1 MDTIV
6 RARTPTPSGMFAQ
19 SPLRLPPT
27 MVERAARRL
36 CWIALACAV
45 TAVVSFL
52 LHRTLQPEV
61 AEAQRNPALP
71 LMALFIVLVSAGMIA
86 VQRFRLL
93 APSTILNLG
102 LAFEIVA
109 AFVISFFETSVQ
121 LHADRAV
128 HGTSMVAVWILAVGL
143 VIPNT
148 PVVKL
153 LTAMG
158 AAATWPLA
166 YTLNLYWNDFDPLP
180 WNRLAVWMFGP
191 SVVAFWTYFM
201 AKRIYQMEIAEQR
214 AEELGSY
221 QLDYLI
227 GSGGMGEVWR
237 ARHRML
243 ARDAAIKLIRPELLA
258 MQSGRQAEVTRRRFE
273 REARVTASL
282 QCPHTVYLFDFGTTQ
297 QGVFYYVMELLDGI
311 SLQVLVDR
319 FGPQPAA
326 RVRNILRQACESLE
340 EAHRR
345 GLVHRDVKPSNIFI
359 CKVGLRCDFV
369 KVLDFGLVK
378 QTAPDEGTHL
388 TLDGFA
394 AGTPAYMAPEVALG
408 DEHLDG
414 RVDVYSLGCV
424 AYFLLTGQ
432 PVFAEP
438 TPTAT
443 ALAHVQKEPLPPS
456 QRSEVAIPP
465 SLEQVVMRCLAKKP
479 DERPRSAQELRRL
492 LDACTDCGEWTEEQS
507 AEWWALHLPE
517 TRERSADKTPLPRPV
532 AVSGDD

>member
-1 MDTIV
+1 
-6 RARTPTPSGMFAQ
+6 
-19 SPLRLPPT
+19 

-45 TAVVSFL
+45 TAVASFL

-61 AEAQRNPALP
+61 AAAQKNPALP
-71 LMALFIVLVSAGMIA
+71 LMALFIVLVSAAMIA

-93 APSTILNLG
+93 SPATVLNLG
-102 LAFEIVA
+102 LAFEVVA
-109 AFVISFFETSVQ
+109 AFVISFFETAVQ
-121 LHADRAV
+121 LPVDRAV

-153 LTAMG
+153 LTAIA

-166 YTLNLYWNDFDPLP
+166 YTLNLHLNGYDPLP
-180 WNRLAVWMFGP
+180 LNRLAVWMFGP
-191 SVVAFWTYFM
+191 LVVAFWTYFM
-201 AKRIYQMEIAEQR
+201 AKRIYRMEIAEHK

-221 QLDYLI
+221 HLDYLI

-258 MQSGRQAEVTRRRFE
+258 MQSGRQAEIMRRRFE

-282 QCPHTVYLFDFGTTQ
+282 RCPHTVYLFDFGTTE
-297 QGVFYYVMELLDGI
+297 QGAFYYVMELLDGI

-326 RVRNILRQACESLE
+326 RVRHILRQACESLE
-340 EAHRR
+340 EAHRL
-345 GLVHRDVKPSNIFI
+345 GLVHRDIKPSNIFI
-359 CKVGLRCDFV
+359 CKVGLRCDFA

-378 QTAPDEGTHL
+378 QTSKDDVTHL

-408 DEHLDG
+408 EEHLDG
-414 RVDVYSLGCV
+414 RVDLYSLGCV
-424 AYFLLTGQ
+424 AYFLLTGH
-432 PVFAEP
+432 PVFAEA

-456 QRSEVAIPP
+456 QRSEIAIPE
-465 SLEQVVMRCLAKKP
+465 SLERVVLQCLAKKRE
-479 DERPRSAQELRRL
+479 DRPRSAQELRRL
-492 LDACTDCGEWTEEQS
+492 LDACTDCGEWTEEQA

-517 TRERSADKTPLPRPV
+517 SGRCAPDKTPTPRPV
-532 AVSGDD
+532 AVSGGGDD